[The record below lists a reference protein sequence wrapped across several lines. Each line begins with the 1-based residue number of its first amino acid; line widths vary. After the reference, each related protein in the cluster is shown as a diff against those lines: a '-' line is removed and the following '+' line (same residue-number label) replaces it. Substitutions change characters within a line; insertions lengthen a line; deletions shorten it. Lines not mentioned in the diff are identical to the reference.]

1 MDLTAPDGSQWRVER
16 RWLPWRL
23 RRRDP
28 DVAADAA
35 MDATSAADGVLLAL
49 GLFLLLL
56 VVTVALPWVLV
67 GAVITVE
74 LVLLLLLLPLAVV
87 LRALRVSGWPLDVRR
102 EGRLVHAERV
112 RGWRASGGRLQ
123 ELRDAVGRGDLPGA
137 SPLG

>member
-49 GLFLLLL
+49 GVFLLLL

-67 GAVITVE
+67 GAVLAVE
-74 LVLLLLLLPLAVV
+74 LVLLLALLPVAVV
-87 LRALRVSGWPLDVRR
+87 LRAVRVSDWPLDVRR

-112 RGWRASGGRLQ
+112 RGWRASAERRRQ
-123 ELRDAVGRGDLPGA
+123 LREAVARGDA
-137 SPLG
+137 LGPA

>member
-28 DVAADAA
+28 AVAADAA

-56 VVTVALPWVLV
+56 VVTVALPWLLV
-67 GAVITVE
+67 GAVLAVE
-74 LVLLLLLLPLAVV
+74 LVLLLALLPVAVV
-87 LRALRVSGWPLDVRR
+87 LRAVRVSGWPLDVRR

-112 RGWRASGGRLQ
+112 RGWRASAERRRK
-123 ELRDAVGRGDLPGA
+123 LREAVARGDA
-137 SPLG
+137 LGPA